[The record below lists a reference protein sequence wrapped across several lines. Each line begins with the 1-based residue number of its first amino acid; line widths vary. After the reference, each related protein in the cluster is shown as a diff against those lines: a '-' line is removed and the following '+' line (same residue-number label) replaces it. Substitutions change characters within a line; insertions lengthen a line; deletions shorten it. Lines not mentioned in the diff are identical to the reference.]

1 MKKRKLVELFYNSK
15 YQVTK
20 FENYQLN
27 LLECRIV
34 GIDLEITG
42 WCINDYGTRHHI
54 GTSLVFNSN
63 IPNHIRMLVE
73 KRRIFEVKFDYV
85 NKKYIV
91 E

>member
-1 MKKRKLVELFYNSK
+1 MKKKKLVELFFNSK

-42 WCINDYGTRHHI
+42 WCINDYGTRHHV

-63 IPNHIRMLVE
+63 VPNHIRRLVE
-73 KRRIFEVKFDYV
+73 KRSIFEVKFDYV

-91 E
+91 K